1 MRGLVRLLVMFGPMI
16 MNQIT
21 RYQRNKQ
28 RQQPRQ
34 RQQPYPQQQRGVG
47 EQGGYNRRGAPQQQP
62 QGQQPQ
68 QKVYKDLNKELGRD
82 GRGRAVSAEERDF
95 NLKEE
100 DIMLNKEDLKHYE
113 ANNRKV
119 EQMDDVSLDDALDK
133 PKGASQNSKE
143 DDSDYDEFFEA

>member
-16 MNQIT
+16 MNQVT

-28 RQQPRQ
+28 RRQPQQRPQQYPRQ
-34 RQQPYPQQQRGVG
+34 RGMEQPDL
-47 EQGGYNRRGAPQQQP
+47 GGRRGAPPQQQP
-62 QGQQPQ
+62 PQ

-100 DIMLNKEDLKHYE
+100 DIMLTKDDLKHFE
-113 ANNRKV
+113 ENNRKV
-119 EQMDDVSLDDALDK
+119 EQLDDVSLDQATEK
-133 PKGASQNSKE
+133 TKKTPSEPVE
-143 DDSDYDEFFEA
+143 DDSDYDEFFES